1 MRPRDRDYG
10 ANYGCP
16 VEATLDIIGG
26 KYKGVL
32 LFHLVNGPKRFGEL
46 RRLVPRATQRMV
58 TLQLR
63 ELEADGVVHREV
75 LREVPPRVEYSLTPF
90 GATLEPILGLMR
102 DWGAEYTE
110 RVKTVRSGSET
121 STLRVA

>member
-1 MRPRDRDYG
+1 MRVRDRDYG

-32 LFHLVNGPKRFGEL
+32 LFHLAAGPKRFGEL
-46 RRLVPRATQRMV
+46 RRLVPGATQRMV

-63 ELEADGVVHREV
+63 ELEADDVIHREV
-75 LREVPPRVEYSLTPF
+75 YREVPPRVEYSLTPF
-90 GATLEPILGLMR
+90 GASLEPILGLMR
-102 DWGAEYTE
+102 DWGEEYTD
-110 RVKTVRSGSET
+110 RIRLIKAAAKTAQQE
-121 STLRVA
+121 VA